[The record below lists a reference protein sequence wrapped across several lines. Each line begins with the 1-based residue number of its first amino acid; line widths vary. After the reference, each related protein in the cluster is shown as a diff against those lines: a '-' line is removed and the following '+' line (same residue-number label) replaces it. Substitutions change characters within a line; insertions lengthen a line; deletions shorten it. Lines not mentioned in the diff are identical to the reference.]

1 MNLWTKERAVKLKLV
16 DSIAHS
22 QQAIARILNVIADVA
37 EHDESKALASR
48 MGENMQAITGY
59 QQALSSMAAGVA
71 SRRLKKGTPTKPWLA
86 PAFNALANGTRGVQ
100 EDKRNEK
107 NKNKGAKKAKK
118 PLREKGETGIQRKT
132 PFHPQKI
139 EAPNQKTDRTDS
151 KAPFKTA

>member
-1 MNLWTKERAVKLKLV
+1 MDLWTKERIVKLKLV

-37 EHDESKALASR
+37 EHEESKELAR
-48 MGENMQAITGY
+48 RIGENMQVVTGY

-86 PAFNALANGTRGVQ
+86 PAFNALTNGTRGVQ

-107 NKNKGAKKAKK
+107 NKDKGAKKEKNSH
-118 PLREKGETGIQRKT
+118 REKGETVIQRKT
-132 PFHPQKI
+132 PFH
-139 EAPNQKTDRTDS
+139 S
-151 KAPFKTA
+151 